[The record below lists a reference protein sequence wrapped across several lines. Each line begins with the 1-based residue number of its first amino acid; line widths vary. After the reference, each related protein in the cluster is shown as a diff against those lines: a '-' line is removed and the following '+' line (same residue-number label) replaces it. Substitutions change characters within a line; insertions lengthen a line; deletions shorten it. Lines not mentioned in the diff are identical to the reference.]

1 MDLTIHQNCPS
12 CGAGIILKEADRLI
26 ECPYCDVKN
35 FMVTR
40 GPLRF
45 VLPHKAPDHI
55 MPEDMLYAPY
65 LRFKGNVFYCKGQFL
80 KYKVVDTTQQGMIAS
95 ALPPS
100 LGFRPQAMPVILV
113 TDKIAGHFL
122 PQTVKAKTL
131 LERAAQITVID
142 SEDIKFPFYHRAF
155 IGETVSCIYLP
166 LYIDNDTLYDAV
178 TNKVLGRGGSK
189 KNLLARSL
197 RYKSTWAPYF
207 LATVC
212 PHCGDLLSGER
223 DSLILSCYNCHSS
236 WQEQK
241 GGGFRQIK
249 WSAVATDF
257 EEMYYL
263 PFWQLT
269 VCATG
274 TVLNTFAD
282 LLQVTNQPL
291 VIQQRHK
298 ERQLTFLLPAFKV
311 RPSTFLRLGKNM
323 TLRQEKIEKGVQ
335 EMPANKHPVTLAKNE
350 AIQALKS
357 VLAEIALNKK
367 KLLPALPELKF
378 QQLQTELIYLP
389 FFDRGHDFVE
399 EQTGISIAQSVLRF
413 GRKL

>member
-12 CGAGIILKEADRLI
+12 CGAGIVLSEADRLI
-26 ECPYCDVKN
+26 TCPYCDVQN
-35 FMVTR
+35 YMVTR

-55 MPEDMLYAPY
+55 LPQDMFYAPY
-65 LRFKGNVFYCKGQFL
+65 LRFKGNVFYCKGKFL
-80 KYKVVDTTQQGMIAS
+80 KYKVVDTTQKGMVAS

-100 LGFRPQAMPVILV
+100 LGLRPQAMPVILV
-113 TDKIAGHFL
+113 TDKLTGHFL
-122 PQTVKAKTL
+122 PQTIKAKKL
-131 LERAAQITVID
+131 VERAAQLTVID
-142 SEDIKFPFYHRAF
+142 SENIKSPFYHRAY

-166 LYIDNDTLYDAV
+166 LYIDDDTLYDAV
-178 TNKVLGRGGSK
+178 TNKALGRGGSE
-189 KNLLARSL
+189 KNILARSM
-197 RYKSTWAPYF
+197 RYKSGWAPHF

-212 PHCGDLLSGER
+212 PHCGDLLRGER

-241 GGGFRQIK
+241 GGFQQIK
-249 WSAVATDF
+249 WSAVASAYK
-257 EEMYYL
+257 EMYYL

-269 VCATG
+269 VRATG
-274 TVLNTFAD
+274 VVLDTFAD
-282 LLQVTNQPL
+282 LLQQTNQPL

-298 ERQLTFLLPAFKV
+298 ERKLVFWIPAFKV
-311 RPSTFLRLGKNM
+311 RPSTFLRLGKNI
-323 TLRQEKIEKGVQ
+323 TLSQEKIGNGVQ
-335 EMPANKHPVTLAKNE
+335 EMPRSKHPVTLPRNE
-350 AIQALKS
+350 AVQSLKS
-357 VLAEIALNKK
+357 VLAGIALNKK
-367 KLLPALPELKF
+367 NLLPKLSRVHF
-378 QQLQTELIYLP
+378 QPLETELRYLP